1 MIRLLAGEI
10 KVMKGDYLILLVGQV
25 GYKVESMAPFR
36 LGLVGNSVELYIY
49 THVRETELRLFGFAS
64 MDELEMF
71 ERLLS
76 VSGIGPKSALL
87 IMAEHSPAR
96 IVHAVKLADPTV
108 LRVKGV
114 GSKSLAKI
122 VIELKGK
129 LDDFVGLT
137 EGGDATLD
145 EQSGR
150 FVHTGAGNQE
160 DSELFSAL
168 ENLGFSSEQIKQ
180 VIESVPKDETLG
192 QQIKAALSLL
202 RN

>member
-1 MIRLLAGEI
+1 
-10 KVMKGDYLILLVGQV
+10 
-25 GYKVESMAPFR
+25 
-36 LGLVGNSVELYIY
+36 
-49 THVRETELRLFGFAS
+49 